1 MVNSELFEVDS
12 KFDILQSG
20 THAPPN
26 THSVGQGAYGTVVSA
41 HNLTYEPPQPVAIKK
56 ISGCFDHPV
65 MSKRTLR

>member
-12 KFDILQSG
+12 KFDILQPG
-20 THAPPN
+20 RQAPSPFL
-26 THSVGQGAYGTVVSA
+26 VGQGAYGTVVSA

>member
-12 KFDILQSG
+12 KFDILQPG
-20 THAPPN
+20 THAPSPLL
-26 THSVGQGAYGTVVSA
+26 VGQGAYGTVVSA